1 MTTPNQ
7 PVPDQPTPQERF
19 ERAVAITITITNA
32 QGQTPPVD
40 PTYCARF
47 AAPIA

>member
-19 ERAVAITITITNA
+19 ERAVATTITNA

-40 PTYCARF
+40 PAYCARF